1 MVASLIS
8 LLTRERR
15 AGLPNFAGTHLDV
28 EVPITQRFI
37 DMVVARVVGA
47 KRLHG
52 AAVTLGDA
60 NTISVEVSQPVFGF
74 PARLALDMRLGER
87 VDLAADPRIYLLVG
101 ERSFTWTAVSRIARA
116 AGLAPAGVEIARD
129 GLAIDLR
136 TLAARAGVGDLLP
149 LARRLTFQSEQGV
162 LRIGMGLEI
171 PEGGIGTR
179 SAASTNDAEETP
191 DVHPRADQRLA
202 QDEKVEGPSRK
213 QALLAGLPLE
223 TELRGARASGQ
234 IAATDGLVND
244 MLRLLHA
251 TLGERPYAAAPHRE
265 AVQPGSDRMVD
276 SKAGWPDAA
285 TVARWVERGVVHF
298 EQGRAVLECDI
309 VVR

>member
-1 MVASLIS
+1 MIASLIS

-15 AGLPNFAGTHLDV
+15 AGLANFAGTRLDV
-28 EVPITQRFI
+28 EVPVTQRFI
-37 DMVVARVVGA
+37 DMVVARVVSA
-47 KRLHG
+47 KRFHG

-60 NTISVEVSQPVFGF
+60 NTITVEVTQPVFGF
-74 PARLALDMRLGER
+74 PARLALDMRLRER
-87 VDLAADPRIYLLVG
+87 VDLVADPRIYLLVA
-101 ERSFTWTAVSRIARA
+101 ERSFTWTAVSRIALA

-129 GLAIDLR
+129 GLAIDIR

-171 PEGGIGTR
+171 PEGGIGT
-179 SAASTNDAEETP
+179 ASEGSSNEAEETP
-191 DVHPRADQRLA
+191 DGHSRADERLA
-202 QDEKVEGPSRK
+202 QDENVEGPSRR
-213 QALLAGLPLE
+213 QALLADLPLE
-223 TELRGARASGQ
+223 AELRGARASGQ
-234 IAATDGLVND
+234 ITAMEGLVND

-251 TLGERPYAAAPHRE
+251 ALGERQYAAAPHRE

-285 TVARWVERGVVHF
+285 TMARWVERGVVHF
-298 EQGRAVLECDI
+298 EQGLVVLECDI